1 MVFAV
6 GGEELDPLAFAGFP
20 SIQRLHPLLPE
31 TRSRNF

>member
-6 GGEELDPLAFAGFP
+6 GGEELDLAFAGFP